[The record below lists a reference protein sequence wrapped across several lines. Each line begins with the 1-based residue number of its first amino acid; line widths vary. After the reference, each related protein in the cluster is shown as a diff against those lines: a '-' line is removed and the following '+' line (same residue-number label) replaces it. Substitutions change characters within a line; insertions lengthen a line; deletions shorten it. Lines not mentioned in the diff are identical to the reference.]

1 MLLSSPDKEA
11 KIVGKFSKGPNM
23 KPMRWIL
30 VILTGILSIHIL
42 FRHAVAQVKAQES
55 AQGKIFA
62 ASVPRERQIEPSLSG
77 SGSEQSQA
85 PKTPYPEMA
94 PVEQYRIANR
104 EDEIA
109 LARSAGPGAVSDKAE
124 ILVLGAHGYETAVKG
139 SNGFVC
145 YVERSWGKD
154 FDQPEFWNPK
164 IRTPVCLNAAAA
176 SSVLPEF
183 LKRAQWV
190 LAGISK
196 DEMLARTKAALAAHE
211 IGSPAPG
218 SMAYMLSK
226 DQYINDPQ
234 PGAESR
240 WYPHVMFFVPATE
253 ASTWGANVRGGPIF
267 STTSDVEP
275 ITTFFVLAPRWSDG
289 SLGPYV
295 PVQAPTTAK
304 PETHRH
310 H

>member
-1 MLLSSPDKEA
+1 MTDQRKA
-11 KIVGKFSKGPNM
+11 M
-23 KPMRWIL
+23 
-30 VILTGILSIHIL
+30 GILASTL
-42 FRHAVAQVKAQES
+42 LGALTWS
-55 AQGKIFA
+55 APA
-62 ASVPRERQIEPSLSG
+62 
-77 SGSEQSQA
+77 QSQA
-85 PKTPYPEMA
+85 LKTSYPKMA
-94 PVEQYRIANR
+94 PAEQYMPASQAA
-104 EDEIA
+104 EIA
-109 LARSAGPGAVSDKAE
+109 LARSAGPAAVSDKAE
-124 ILVLGAHGYETAVKG
+124 ILMLGAHGYETAVKG

-154 FDQPEFWNPK
+154 FDHPEFWNPK
-164 IRTPVCLNAAAA
+164 IHTPQCWNAAAA
-176 SSVLPEF
+176 SSVLPDY
-183 LKRAQWV
+183 LKRTQWV
-190 LAGISK
+190 LAGVSK
-196 DEMLARTKAALAAHE
+196 EEMLARTKAALAAHE

-275 ITTFFVLAPRWSDG
+275 ITTFFVVAPRWSDG

-295 PVQAPTTAK
+295 PVTAATTAK
-304 PETHRH
+304 SETHSHR
-310 H
+310 

>member
-1 MLLSSPDKEA
+1 MMNQRKT
-11 KIVGKFSKGPNM
+11 
-23 KPMRWIL
+23 L
-30 VILTGILSIHIL
+30 VILASTFLAGLSW
-42 FRHAVAQVKAQES
+42 S
-55 AQGKIFA
+55 APA
-62 ASVPRERQIEPSLSG
+62 
-77 SGSEQSQA
+77 QSQA
-85 PKTPYPEMA
+85 PKNPYPVMA
-94 PVEQYRIANR
+94 PVEQYRVGSR
-104 EDEIA
+104 EEEIA
-109 LARSAGPGAVSDKAE
+109 LARSAGPTAVSDKAE

-164 IRTPVCLNAAAA
+164 IHTPQCWNAAAA
-176 SSVLPEF
+176 SSVLPDY
-183 LKRAQWV
+183 LKRTQWV
-190 LAGISK
+190 LAGVSK
-196 DEMLARTKAALAAHE
+196 EEMLTRTKAALAAHE

-253 ASTWGANVRGGPIF
+253 ASIWGANVRGGPIF
-267 STTSDVEP
+267 STTSTVEP
-275 ITTFFVLAPRWSDG
+275 ITTFFVVAPRWSDG

-295 PVQAPTTAK
+295 PLPAATTAK
-304 PETHRH
+304 SDSHSH
-310 H
+310 S

>member
-1 MLLSSPDKEA
+1 MNRPRTL
-11 KIVGKFSKGPNM
+11 
-23 KPMRWIL
+23 
-30 VILTGILSIHIL
+30 GILASTFL
-42 FRHAVAQVKAQES
+42 AAWSGGGS
-55 AQGKIFA
+55 AQSA
-62 ASVPRERQIEPSLSG
+62 T
-77 SGSEQSQA
+77 
-85 PKTPYPEMA
+85 PKNPYPVMA
-94 PVEQYRIANR
+94 PVEQYMPTSRAA
-104 EDEIA
+104 EIA
-109 LARSAGPGAVSDKAE
+109 LARSAGPAAVSDKAE

-164 IRTPVCLNAAAA
+164 IRTPQCWNAAAA
-176 SSVLPEF
+176 GSVLPDY
-183 LKRAQWV
+183 LKRVQWV
-190 LAGISK
+190 LAGVSK

-253 ASTWGANVRGGPIF
+253 ASNWGANVRGGPIF

-275 ITTFFVLAPRWSDG
+275 ITTFFVVAPRWSDG

-295 PVQAPTTAK
+295 PVPAATTAK
-304 PETHRH
+304 SETHSHR
-310 H
+310 

>member
-1 MLLSSPDKEA
+1 MKNQRTAVRILASTILASLIWS
-11 KIVGKFSKGPNM
+11 GPA
-23 KPMRWIL
+23 RCQ
-30 VILTGILSIHIL
+30 T
-42 FRHAVAQVKAQES
+42 
-55 AQGKIFA
+55 
-62 ASVPRERQIEPSLSG
+62 
-77 SGSEQSQA
+77 
-85 PKTPYPEMA
+85 PKTTYPQMA

-104 EDEIA
+104 DEEIA
-109 LARSAGPGAVSDKAE
+109 LARSAGPPAVSDKGE

-164 IRTPVCLNAAAA
+164 IRTPQCWNAAAA
-176 SSVLPEF
+176 SSLLPEF
-183 LKRAQWV
+183 LKRTQWV
-190 LAGISK
+190 RAGVSK
-196 DEMLARTKAALAAHE
+196 EEMLARTKAALAAHE

-234 PGAESR
+234 PGSESR

-253 ASTWGANVRGGPIF
+253 ASNWGANGRGGPIF

-295 PVQAPTTAK
+295 PVPAETPAK
-304 PETHRH
+304 SETHSHR
-310 H
+310 

>member
-1 MLLSSPDKEA
+1 MPPEATRLFSGGSFVVVGNGMRSTLNQTLLSSYHPE
-11 KIVGKFSKGPNM
+11 M
-23 KPMRWIL
+23 KRRKTMMNR
-30 VILTGILSIHIL
+30 TRTGGILASAFL
-42 FRHAVAQVKAQES
+42 TALSGNVS
-55 AQGKIFA
+55 AQ
-62 ASVPRERQIEPSLSG
+62 
-77 SGSEQSQA
+77 SQD
-85 PKTPYPEMA
+85 PKNPYPQMA
-94 PVEQYRIANR
+94 PVEQYMPTSRDA
-104 EDEIA
+104 EIA
-109 LARSAGPGAVSDKAE
+109 LARSAGPAAVSDKAE

-145 YVERSWGKD
+145 FVQRSWGKD

-164 IRTPVCLNAAAA
+164 IRTPQCWNKAAA

-183 LKRAQWV
+183 LKRTQWV
-190 LAGISK
+190 LAGVSK

-234 PGAESR
+234 DGAESR

-253 ASTWGANVRGGPIF
+253 ASNWGANVRGGPIF
-267 STTSDVEP
+267 STTSTVEP
-275 ITTFFVLAPRWSDG
+275 ITTFFVVAPKWSDG

-295 PVQAPTTAK
+295 PVRAG
-304 PETHRH
+304 R
-310 H
+310 